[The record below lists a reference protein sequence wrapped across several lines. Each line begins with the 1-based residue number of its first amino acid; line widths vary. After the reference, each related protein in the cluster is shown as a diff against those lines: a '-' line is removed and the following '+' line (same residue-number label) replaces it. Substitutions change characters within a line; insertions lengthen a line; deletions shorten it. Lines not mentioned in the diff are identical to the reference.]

1 MTVVLTKKH
10 FSLNE
15 KLAKESNIISRNFN
29 IDRYLKIKNIDAI
42 LLKRDISVE
51 KKKKVLMKELHES
64 IANAFSIDK
73 EKLNKKVFESLK
85 KRLNNIRRT
94 IIKLRTINYYLETAF
109 LEELKTLKIKAIK
122 DSKLRTQNTLARDEL
137 EALEF
142 TTYKLIEEVV
152 MLDKRLLKEYNK
164 KAKMVISEGKVEIK
178 DFEPILK
185 KQSEL
190 LEHLEAKLPPSKAA
204 SIVLLKEPVFTH
216 WVARIFALLSY
227 LEHIYY
233 KEIYVFSKL
242 KKNKLLKIKINKK
255 IVYLVREKSKLINVM
270 EEKASSMKKF
280 GIDDDFKKEL
290 HQLTTTIAL

>member
-255 IVYLVREKSKLINVM
+255 IIYLVREKSKLINVM